1 MEKEQF
7 ELIATNIG
15 ALTART
21 CVNEFVL
28 ASLLASHPNP
38 TGALE
43 FWNRHLAEASD
54 RGFESS
60 GLPAFPAVL
69 QEQLAHW
76 SKALAAAVAR
86 ES

>member
-7 ELIATNIG
+7 DLLATNIG

-38 TGALE
+38 AGALA
-43 FWNRHLAEASD
+43 FWNRHLPEASD
-54 RGFESS
+54 RGFESAE
-60 GLPAFPAVL
+60 LPAFPAVL
-69 QEQLAHW
+69 QDQLAHW
-76 SKALAAAVAR
+76 SKALAAAAAQ